1 MVSASFEPPACLRVH
16 TRHTLQRK
24 EKKTGSPSVNY
35 SRQKRGLSTGLVHSS
50 LLCIPAEKDVI
61 ALFPQDEPRKMSEKR
76 TTVVSD
82 EELEEMEDH
91 TDWEALQEKTDE
103 EIERTVEEDPDAV
116 LLDEEWFEKAKL
128 VVPASDK
135 ERITIRLDEDIV
147 EHFKQGGPGYQSR
160 INDVLRAYV
169 TSKRLEG
176 ECSE

>member
-1 MVSASFEPPACLRVH
+1 LQSVS
-16 TRHTLQRK
+16 
-24 EKKTGSPSVNY
+24 Y
-35 SRQKRGLSTGLVHSS
+35 SRRKRGLSIGLVHSS
-50 LLCIPAEKDVI
+50 LSCTPEEKDVI

-103 EIERTVEEDPDAV
+103 EIERAVEEDPDAV

-169 TSKRLEG
+169 TSKRLGGEG
-176 ECSE
+176 SE

>member
-1 MVSASFEPPACLRVH
+1 
-16 TRHTLQRK
+16 
-24 EKKTGSPSVNY
+24 
-35 SRQKRGLSTGLVHSS
+35 
-50 LLCIPAEKDVI
+50 
-61 ALFPQDEPRKMSEKR
+61 MSEKR

-103 EIERTVEEDPDAV
+103 EIERAVEEDPDAV

-160 INDVLRAYV
+160 INDVLRACV

-176 ECSE
+176 EGSE

>member
-1 MVSASFEPPACLRVH
+1 
-16 TRHTLQRK
+16 
-24 EKKTGSPSVNY
+24 
-35 SRQKRGLSTGLVHSS
+35 
-50 LLCIPAEKDVI
+50 
-61 ALFPQDEPRKMSEKR
+61 MSEKR

-82 EELEEMEDH
+82 EELEGMEDH

-103 EIERTVEEDPDAV
+103 EIERAVREDPDAV

-135 ERITIRLDEDIV
+135 ERITIRLDEDII

-176 ECSE
+176 EGSK

>member
-1 MVSASFEPPACLRVH
+1 
-16 TRHTLQRK
+16 
-24 EKKTGSPSVNY
+24 
-35 SRQKRGLSTGLVHSS
+35 
-50 LLCIPAEKDVI
+50 
-61 ALFPQDEPRKMSEKR
+61 MSEKR
-76 TTVVSD
+76 TIVVSD
-82 EELEEMEDH
+82 EELEEMDDH

-103 EIERTVEEDPDAV
+103 EIERAVREDPDAV

-135 ERITIRLDEDIV
+135 ERITIRLDEDII

-176 ECSE
+176 EGSK

>member
-1 MVSASFEPPACLRVH
+1 MPGP
-16 TRHTLQRK
+16 
-24 EKKTGSPSVNY
+24 KTGPVHLLLWY
-35 SRQKRGLSTGLVHSS
+35 IRG
-50 LLCIPAEKDVI
+50 EKAATELFQQDV
-61 ALFPQDEPRKMSEKR
+61 PEPMSEKR

-82 EELEEMEDH
+82 DELSDMEDQ

-103 EIERTVEEDPDAV
+103 DIERAVREDPDTV

-135 ERITIRLDEDIV
+135 QRITIRLDEDIV

-169 TSKRLEG
+169 TSKRLERG
-176 ECSE
+176 SSE

>member
-1 MVSASFEPPACLRVH
+1 
-16 TRHTLQRK
+16 
-24 EKKTGSPSVNY
+24 
-35 SRQKRGLSTGLVHSS
+35 
-50 LLCIPAEKDVI
+50 
-61 ALFPQDEPRKMSEKR
+61 MSEKR

-82 EELEEMEDH
+82 DELSDMEDQ

-103 EIERTVEEDPDAV
+103 DIERAVREDPDTV

-135 ERITIRLDEDIV
+135 QRITIRLDEDIV

-169 TSKRLEG
+169 TSKRLERG
-176 ECSE
+176 SSE